1 MNCVRTVTPVLNEL
15 DNVDFWKV
23 DTDHAD
29 KLLEVS
35 LDDDNVS
42 SVMTAIKN
50 SGFEIEQC

>member
-1 MNCVRTVTPVLNEL
+1 MNTYTFKNDHQLHELCAHSTTPVLNEL

-35 LDDDNVS
+35 LD
-42 SVMTAIKN
+42 
-50 SGFEIEQC
+50 